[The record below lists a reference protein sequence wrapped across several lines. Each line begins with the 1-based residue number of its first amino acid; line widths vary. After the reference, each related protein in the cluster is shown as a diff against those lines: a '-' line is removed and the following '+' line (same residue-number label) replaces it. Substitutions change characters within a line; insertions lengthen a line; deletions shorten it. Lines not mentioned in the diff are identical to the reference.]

1 MIYDQGCIS
10 WNVRT
15 ELGLIVHCNNF
26 RIPIFGNNETSFW
39 TDVLHV
45 VIALSFVIAMSG
57 RWKRQIL
64 TNIYKK
70 LIKKNNRGTKRI
82 AGLLLGYVALPLVVC
97 ALIVLIKSFLLSVI
111 SLEISKTWIFQTL
124 VDHWLECFLI
134 GVLNFNLLTKLI
146 RGRG

>member
-1 MIYDQGCIS
+1 MNGCS
-10 WNVRT
+10 SRCYCFVVCDRD
-15 ELGLIVHCNNF
+15 ERSLSEANF
-26 RIPIFGNNETSFW
+26 DKHFI
-39 TDVLHV
+39 
-45 VIALSFVIAMSG
+45 
-57 RWKRQIL
+57 
-64 TNIYKK
+64 KK